1 MNLIKQLI
9 DTLTVDDLTL
19 LSIIEFYK
27 GQIIFK
33 KDQICEEIVIITN
46 GEIQM
51 VNFDINGN
59 EQIFNY
65 LYSPS
70 IFGNNLIFS
79 TSNRYLSNIIATKKG
94 KGYII
99 KKDNLLKIL
108 RKNEDFLTVYLRIL
122 ADKTINITQKM
133 KILSIQN
140 AKDRLLSYLI
150 FISENKDVIKI
161 TSITNLAKEIC
172 LTRETTSRLLY
183 SLIHEGILTYK
194 NKCIKINKNALESL

>member
-1 MNLIKQLI
+1 MNLIKELI
-9 DTLTVDDLTL
+9 NTLTIDDLL
-19 LSIIEFYK
+19 KVNIIEFYK
-27 GQIIFK
+27 GQILFK

-79 TSNRYLSNIIATKKG
+79 SSNKYLSNIIATKKG

-99 KKDNLLKIL
+99 KKDNLLKIM
-108 RKNEDFLTVYLRIL
+108 RKNEEFLQIYLNIL
-122 ADKTINITQKM
+122 ADKTIDITQKM

-140 AKDRLLSYLI
+140 AKDRLISYLA
-150 FISENKDVIKI
+150 FSLKNKEFIKI
-161 TSITNLAKEIC
+161 ASVTNLAKEIC

-183 SLIHEGILTYK
+183 SLVDEGIITFM

>member
-1 MNLIKQLI
+1 MNLIKNLI
-9 DTLTVDDLTL
+9 NTLTIDDL
-19 LSIIEFYK
+19 SKVNIIEFYK
-27 GQIIFK
+27 GQILFK
-33 KDQICEEIVIITN
+33 KDQICEEIVIITT

-70 IFGNNLIFS
+70 IFGNNLVFS
-79 TSNRYLSNIIATKKG
+79 SSNKYLSNIIATKKG

-99 KKDNLLKIL
+99 KKDNLLKIM
-108 RKNEDFLTVYLRIL
+108 RKNEDFLQIYLKIL
-122 ADKTINITQKM
+122 ADKTIDITQKM

-140 AKDRLLSYLI
+140 AKDRLISYLA
-150 FISENKDVIKI
+150 FSLKDKEFIKI
-161 TSITNLAKEIC
+161 VSVTNLAKEIC

-183 SLIHEGILTYK
+183 SLVDEGIITFT
-194 NKCIKINKNALESL
+194 NKCIKINKNALESF

>member
-9 DTLTVDDLTL
+9 NTLTIDDLAQL
-19 LSIIEFYK
+19 NIIEFYK
-27 GQIIFK
+27 GQILFK

-79 TSNRYLSNIIATKKG
+79 TSNKYLSNIIATKKG
-94 KGYII
+94 KGYVI
-99 KKDNLLKIL
+99 KKDNLLRIIQ
-108 RKNEDFLTVYLRIL
+108 KNADFLKIYLQIL
-122 ADKTINITQKM
+122 ADKTINLTQKM
-133 KILSIQN
+133 KIISIQN
-140 AKDRLLSYLI
+140 AKDRLLSYLV
-150 FISENKDVIKI
+150 FCYKDKEIIKL
-161 TSITNLAKEIC
+161 SSVTNLAKEIC

-183 SLIHEGILTYK
+183 SLVSEGIISYK
-194 NKCIKINKNALESL
+194 DKCIRLNKSALESL

>member
-1 MNLIKQLI
+1 MNLIKELI
-9 DTLTVDDLTL
+9 NTLTIDDLL
-19 LSIIEFYK
+19 KVNIIEFYK
-27 GQIIFK
+27 GQILFK

-79 TSNRYLSNIIATKKG
+79 SSNKYLSNIIATKKG

-99 KKDNLLKIL
+99 KKDNLLKIM
-108 RKNEDFLTVYLRIL
+108 RKNEEFLQIYLNIL
-122 ADKTINITQKM
+122 ADKTIDITQKM

-140 AKDRLLSYLI
+140 AKDRLISYLA
-150 FISENKDVIKI
+150 FSLKNKEFIKI
-161 TSITNLAKEIC
+161 ASVTNLAKEIC

-183 SLIHEGILTYK
+183 SLVDEEIITFM

>member
-9 DTLTVDDLTL
+9 DTLTVDDLTQ

-27 GQIIFK
+27 GQILFK
-33 KDQICEEIVIITN
+33 KDQICEEIVIIVN

-150 FISENKDVIKI
+150 FISKNKDVIKI

-183 SLIHEGILTYK
+183 SLIREGILTYK
-194 NKCIKINKNALESL
+194 DKCIKINKSALESL